1 MTATNHY
8 KSINLSEIKLITQLK
23 EEHKTVKEIAVR
35 VGRSIDSIYSLT
47 NYYSLPNKL
56 WTDSE
61 NEVLRS
67 EYLTTPAKLL
77 AKKLNRSRH
86 SIYVQASKLGLRKN
100 MIRTQNCKSNPIA
113 NLDD

>member
-23 EEHKTVKEIAVR
+23 QEHKTVKEIAIKL
-35 VGRSIDSIYSLT
+35 GRTINSIYSLT

-61 NEVLRS
+61 NEVLIR

-86 SIYVQASKLGLRKN
+86 SVYLQASKLGLKKN
-100 MIRTQNCKSNPIA
+100 H
-113 NLDD
+113 

>member
-8 KSINLSEIKLITQLK
+8 KPINLSEFKLITQLK
-23 EEHKTVKEIAVR
+23 QEHKTVKEIAIQL
-35 VGRSIDSIYSLT
+35 GRTIDSIYSLT

-61 NEVLRS
+61 NEILRS

-77 AKKLNRSRH
+77 AQKLNRSRH
-86 SIYVQASKLGLRKN
+86 SIYVRASKLGLRKN
-100 MIRTQNCKSNPIA
+100 IIRNENCKSN
-113 NLDD
+113 